1 MSPCL
6 WFNLFHFPFTNIP
19 SLFSGLLFSCFVC
32 CPHYLFYY
40 LFIYEIPLSLIMPFP
55 CVVSLYL
62 SMCVCCFHYSSCLC
76 FSVYISSLCM
86 PLTLFPFHYFVTI
99 IFIQQLVPLH
109 IPCRPFCSPFLAMIV
124 VSILPL
130 ISTPFF
136 LSHLV
141 FLLCFVFIVIPFIP
155 FMPFCSI
162 FLFGITCTTFLPFLL
177 FVFIIPLINAA
188 SPRTKLH

>member
-6 WFNLFHFPFTNIP
+6 WFNLFPFSIHQYSLAFFGPLVFLFCLLP
-19 SLFSGLLFSCFVC
+19 SLSFL
-32 CPHYLFYY
+32 

-55 CVVSLYL
+55 CVVSLYP
-62 SMCVCCFHYSSCLC
+62 SICVCCFHYSSCLY
-76 FSVYISSLCM
+76 FSVYILSLCM
-86 PLTLFPFHYFVTI
+86 PLTLFPFHYFVAI

-109 IPCRPFCSPFLAMIV
+109 IPCHPFYSPFLAMIV
-124 VSILPL
+124 VSIFPL

-141 FLLCFVFIVIPFIP
+141 FLLYFVFIVIPFIP

-162 FLFGITCTTFLPFLL
+162 FLFGITCTTFLPFLS
-177 FVFIIPLINAA
+177 FIFIIPLTNAA